1 MALDGTDKRILS
13 VLQDDG
19 HISMAALSERI
30 GLSLSAC
37 HRRVKIL
44 EGDGVIQGYSAR
56 IDRRALGLEMQ
67 VFMEVKLTSLR
78 IEDTQAFEDAIRSMP
93 EVLECHKISGEFD
106 YLLRV
111 AVRSTSDYDRLQSER
126 LSMIPSLSQMKTLLS
141 LTAVKEFRGY
151 HID

>member
-1 MALDGTDKRILS
+1 MS
-13 VLQDDG
+13 
-19 HISMAALSERI
+19 SLSERI

-44 EGDGVIQGYSAR
+44 ESEGVIEGYSAR
-56 IDRRALGLEMQ
+56 IDRHALGLEMQ

-78 IEDTQAFEDAIRSMP
+78 IDDTRAFEEAVRRMP

-111 AVRSTSDYDRLQSER
+111 AVASTADYDRLQSER

-151 HID
+151 HVE

>member
-1 MALDGTDKRILS
+1 
-13 VLQDDG
+13 
-19 HISMAALSERI
+19 MAALSERI

-44 EGDGVIQGYSAR
+44 EGDGVIEGYSAR

-78 IEDTQAFEDAIRSMP
+78 IEDTRAFEDAIRIMP

-111 AVRSTSDYDRLQSER
+111 AVASTTDYDRLQSER
-126 LSMIPSLSQMKTLLS
+126 LSLIPSLSQMKTLLS

-151 HID
+151 HIE

>member
-1 MALDGTDKRILS
+1 MASLS
-13 VLQDDG
+13 D
-19 HISMAALSERI
+19 RI

-44 EGDGVIQGYSAR
+44 EADGVIEGYSAR
-56 IDRRALGLEMQ
+56 IDRSALGLEMQ

-78 IEDTQAFEDAIRSMP
+78 IEDTRAFEDAIRRMP
-93 EVLECHKISGEFD
+93 EILECHKISGEFD

-111 AVRSTSDYDRLQSER
+111 AVRSTADYDRLQSER

-151 HID
+151 HLE

>member
-1 MALDGTDKRILS
+1 
-13 VLQDDG
+13 
-19 HISMAALSERI
+19 MAALSERI

-44 EGDGVIQGYSAR
+44 EADGVIEGYSAR

-78 IEDTQAFEDAIRSMP
+78 IDDTRAFENAIRRMP
-93 EVLECHKISGEFD
+93 EILECHKISGEFD

-111 AVRSTSDYDRLQSER
+111 AVASTADYDRLQSER

-151 HID
+151 DIG